1 MMSNRKYQPDFSPAE
16 LAGEEWRR
24 CQAPLVR
31 YEVSSL
37 GRIRHARRKQ
47 LLRLKERR
55 NGYLKFNAD
64 IKGKIKN
71 FEVHRQV
78 ALSFCEGWREGL
90 QVNHKDGNKHNNRA
104 ENLEWVSAS
113 ENVRHDRYVLRNQ
126 VKAVGLFDGSRL
138 KHLFPSASECN
149 RMRGGDVRSHINA
162 KVKYHGYTPRY
173 LPERVYRQTLFNMKV
188 LDMPLHQAYVEAA
201 TQLYFDQEKEKG
213 GGV

>member
-1 MMSNRKYQPDFSPAE
+1 MGKHSYTPHFTAEE
-16 LAGEEWRR
+16 LASEEWRR
-24 CQAPLVR
+24 CQYPLVR

-47 LLRLKERR
+47 PLQLKI
-55 NGYLKFNAD
+55 NNWGYLTISVRQNKSYKTVL
-64 IKGKIKN
+64 I
-71 FEVHRQV
+71 HHQV

-138 KHLFPSASECN
+138 KHLFPSTQECN
-149 RMRGGDVRSHINA
+149 RLTGGNVASHIYYN
-162 KVKYHGYTPRY
+162 VMYHGYTPRY
-173 LPERVYRQTLFNMKV
+173 IPERIYRQTLFNMKV

-201 TQLYFDQEKEKG
+201 TQLYFDQQEKG
-213 GGV
+213 GEV

>member
-37 GRIRHARRKQ
+37 GRVRHARRKQ
-47 LLRLKERR
+47 PLVLKERK

-64 IKGKIKN
+64 IKGKPKS

-104 ENLEWVSAS
+104 TNLEWVTAS
-113 ENVRHDRYVLRNQ
+113 ENIRHDRYVLRNR
-126 VKAVGLFDGSRL
+126 VKALGLFEGSRL
-138 KHLFPSASECN
+138 KHLYPSASECY
-149 RMRGGDVRSHINA
+149 RLTGGNVQSHIW
-162 KVKYHGYTPRY
+162 KHFKFHGYTPRY
-173 LPERVYRQTLFNMKV
+173 LPEQVYRQTLFNMKV